1 MAWSLKKKRNR
12 RRTISHVVKTNIQF
26 KSLTALRK
34 ALEACGLEF
43 RENQQRYKWFGSF
56 VGDSPMPEGFTWTG
70 KTSRHTYDPKKRM
83 LGTCEHA
90 AGIRGNRDAYEVGV
104 YQKEDG
110 TWGLIWDWYQGG
122 GGLQAHLG
130 GQKDAKKIEAE
141 YAMQLAV
148 EVCQQQAW
156 YYEIDGKNVRI
167 YHPDGGI
174 MTVGVDGVEASQ
186 FIGSKC
192 TEPVMLLSEALGKVA
207 EVHNTSGYYE
217 QEVHLTQPS
226 DG

>member
-1 MAWSLKKKRNR
+1 M
-12 RRTISHVVKTNIQF
+12 SHVVKSKIEF

-43 RENQQRYKWFGSF
+43 VENQKKYKWFNAF
-56 VGDSPMPEGFTWTG
+56 VGDSPMPDGFTWPG
-70 KTSRHTYDPKKRM
+70 KSSKHTYDPKKRM
-83 LGTCEHA
+83 LGTCDHA
-90 AGIRGNRDAYEVGV
+90 ARVKGLPNAYEVGV

-110 TWGLIWDWYQGG
+110 TWGIIWDWYAGG
-122 GGLQAHLG
+122 GGLQKYLG
-130 GQKDAKKIEAE
+130 DTNNARKVEEE
-141 YAMQLAV
+141 YAMQLAI

-156 YYEIDGKNVRI
+156 YYEVEGKNVRI

-207 EVHNTSGYYE
+207 EIHNTSGYYE
-217 QEVHLTQPS
+217 QEVHLTQPA